1 MEKNKRVGLWLILG
15 TIVIFITMIQSN
27 SPDAFGHCWY
37 GCGVDWI
44 LAMSGIVSIILGVVY
59 LIAGGES
66 K

>member
-1 MEKNKRVGLWLILG
+1 MEKNKRVGLWLRLG

-37 GCGVDWI
+37 GCSVDWI
-44 LAMSGIVSIILGVVY
+44 FAIAGIVSMILGVVY
-59 LIAGGES
+59 LIAGGKS